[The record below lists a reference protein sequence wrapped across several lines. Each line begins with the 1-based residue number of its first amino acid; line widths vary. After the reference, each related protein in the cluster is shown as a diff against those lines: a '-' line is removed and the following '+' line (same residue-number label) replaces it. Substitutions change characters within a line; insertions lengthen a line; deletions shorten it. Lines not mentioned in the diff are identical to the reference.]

1 MKIGLNMSGSSGM
14 SEKEAEKRALHALI
28 LNAKKGDW
36 ESKDRLANKFRPLLL
51 SLAEKRSSDIDT
63 TKKLMEA
70 GKIGLIAA
78 ARKYK
83 PNMEAD
89 RFRIFALDYIE
100 TAMDRSEKGGGF
112 LSRLFGK
119 K

>member
-1 MKIGLNMSGSSGM
+1 MKIGLNMGGSNI

-51 SLAEKRSSDIDT
+51 SLAEKRSNDIET
-63 TKKLMEA
+63 TKRLMEA
-70 GKIGLIAA
+70 GKAGLLLAA
-78 ARKYK
+78 KKYK
-83 PNMEAD
+83 PSMEAD
-89 RFRIFALDYIE
+89 MFRIFALDYIE
-100 TAMDRSEKGGGF
+100 ASFDRSENGGGF